1 MESLKHA
8 SKVNNPFSKKS
19 NLGKTWDVVETP
31 YHNSWK
37 IEFGVLL
44 HQRKAKT
51 LTCDSETFEHL
62 MLVSKELAETYVL
75 KQKELNYRYPYEK
88 ACKFVAFKA
97 RNCMNNGQE
106 AHMDLTINNRI
117 KKPFID
123 VIPTTVWENY
133 GRKTY
138 SVTEYK
144 SKIVCGKRHLS
155 GLEAAYRIGVVDKL
169 TTLYYNEETFEA
181 VWCRRSNKG
190 LVVVNG
196 FMKPFENTYVHGS
209 TLKELDENI
218 KLRTE
223 NKEKFSNV
231 ADYSFARSLGFCAEG
246 IKAWCVSHGISVRS
260 KLTREQLLT
269 IDPSNPYVQKL
280 VARMTI

>member
-1 MESLKHA
+1 MESLKHN
-8 SKVNNPFSKKS
+8 SKVSNPFAKNS
-19 NLGKTWDVVETP
+19 NLGRAWGIVETP

-51 LTCDSETFEHL
+51 LICDSKTFEHL
-62 MLVSKELAETYVL
+62 ILASKELAEIIVL
-75 KQKELNYRYPYEK
+75 NQKEYKYRYPYES

-97 RNCMNNGQE
+97 RDCMNNRQD

-117 KKPFID
+117 EKPVVD
-123 VIPTTVWENY
+123 VVSTTVWEKY
-133 GRKTY
+133 GRKNY
-138 SVTEYK
+138 PITEYT
-144 SKIVCGKRHLS
+144 SKIICGKRHLA
-155 GLEAAYRIGVVDKL
+155 GFEAAYKIGVIDKL
-169 TTLYYNEETFEA
+169 TTLYYNKETFEA

-196 FMKPFENTYVHGS
+196 FMKPFENTYVHGL

-218 KLRTE
+218 KFRTE

-246 IKAWCVSHGISVRS
+246 IKAWCASHRISVRS

-280 VARMTI
+280 VAQMTT